1 MHNLHS
7 ATSGSLAPATGDA
20 ALKHEKLTIGG
31 IRCAAC
37 VQLIEFRLQQLAGV
51 TAFKVNIASHR
62 AEITWDNRSISL
74 SRIVAAISDLGYSAL
89 PAGSQGSLEEREKK
103 MALWRLFVAGFAMM
117 QVMMYAFPAY
127 LVPVASVGGD
137 LTPDID
143 LLLKLASLAITVPVV
158 LFSAWPFFRAAW
170 RDLRN
175 RHVGMDVPV
184 SVGVLV
190 TFFASIWATF
200 AGGPVYYD
208 SLIMFVFLLLAA
220 RTIEAKV
227 HLKSTSALRALI
239 QLVPAQVEKL
249 IDYPNSRQVIQVAA
263 ELLLAGDAILVPAG
277 AHIPV
282 DGVVIEGESECDEAL
297 MTGES
302 HPVLKSRG
310 SKLIGG
316 ALNLIGPLVM
326 QAEQVGDQTQLSS
339 LVKMMEAAAN
349 EKPPLVALA
358 DRHASRF
365 LFLIMLLAIASGIV
379 WWQIDPSRALWIAVT
394 IVIVT
399 CPCALSLATPGVM
412 SAAVGRLARN
422 GVLIARGRA
431 IESLVRTTHVVFDKT
446 GTLTY
451 GQLSLLDTLLLRQ
464 DVLWDAAFT
473 QATAASLAAGSLHP
487 VSQALAASP
496 ASVARDEP
504 RAHTIPKF
512 GSITEIAGQGL
523 QASDSNGHAYR
534 LGSVHFVQQLHH
546 QPLEIPPQYAG
557 KTLAAF
563 GDENG
568 WIALFVM
575 QDGLRHEAR
584 DLIAF
589 LLQQGKKVMLLSG
602 DRADVVAQ
610 VGQELGIPE
619 VFGELGPAQ
628 KYAAIRKIQQQGGVV
643 AMVGDGMNDG
653 PGLSLADVSIAMGQG
668 APISQARSD
677 VILISNHLGD
687 LRHAFQTATKAMLLI
702 RQNLGWAL
710 LYNAIA
716 IPAAM
721 SGVLAPWHAA
731 IGMSL
736 SSLVVV
742 LNSLR
747 ISSQN
752 TQSQRN
758 LNGTIATV
766 ARYAG

>member
-1 MHNLHS
+1 MHKS
-7 ATSGSLAPATGDA
+7 QTAVPGSPAPAAGA
-20 ALKHEKLTIGG
+20 VSVKHEKLAIGG

-51 TAFKVNIASHR
+51 TAFKVNSASHR
-62 AEITWDNRSISL
+62 AEIAWDCRTTSL
-74 SRIVAAISDLGYSAL
+74 PRIVAAISDLGYSAL

-127 LVPVASVGGD
+127 LYPVAAVDGD

-143 LLLKLASLAITVPVV
+143 RLLKLASLAITAPVV
-158 LFSAWPFFRAAW
+158 VFSAWPFFRAAW

-200 AGGPVYYD
+200 AGGPVYFD

-227 HLKSTSALRALI
+227 HRKSTSALRALI
-239 QLVPAQVEKL
+239 QLVPAHAERL
-249 IDYPNSRQVIQVAA
+249 SDYPNSRQTIHVAA
-263 ELLLAGDAILVPAG
+263 ESLVAGDAILVPAG

-282 DGVVIEGESECDEAL
+282 DGMVIEGESECDEAL

-302 HPVLKSRG
+302 HPVLKSHG

-326 QAEQVGDQTQLSS
+326 RAEQVGDQTRLSS

-365 LFLIMLLAIASGIV
+365 LFAIMLLAVAAGIV
-379 WWQIDPSRALWIAVT
+379 WWQIDPARALWIAVS

-412 SAAVGRLARN
+412 SATVGSLARN
-422 GVLIARGRA
+422 GVLVARGRA
-431 IESLVRTTHVVFDKT
+431 IESLARTTHVVFDKT
-446 GTLTY
+446 GTLTQ
-451 GQLSLLDTLLLRQ
+451 GKLHLLDTLLLRQ
-464 DVLWDAAFT
+464 DAVW
-473 QATAASLAAGSLHP
+473 QAASAQAAAAKLAAGSLHP
-487 VSQALAASP
+487 VSQALAAS
-496 ASVARDEP
+496 ATQDER
-504 RAHTIPKF
+504 RAHGVPEFDAVK
-512 GSITEIAGQGL
+512 EIAGQGL
-523 QASDSNGHAYR
+523 QASAGSGHSYR
-534 LGSVHFVQQLHH
+534 LGSVHFVQQLHL

-563 GDENG
+563 GDEGG

-575 QDGLRHEAR
+575 QDGLRQDAR
-584 DLIAF
+584 DLIDF

-602 DRADVVAQ
+602 DRTDVVAQ
-610 VGQELGIPE
+610 VGQELGIADA
-619 VFGELGPAQ
+619 FGALDPAQ
-628 KYAAIRKIQQQGGVV
+628 KYAVIKKIQQQGGVV

-677 VILISNHLGD
+677 VILISNRLGD
-687 LRHAFQTATKAMLLI
+687 LRHAFQTTVKAMLLI

-710 LYNAIA
+710 LYNVIA

-752 TQSQRN
+752 TQSQGN
-758 LNGTIATV
+758 LSGTISAV
-766 ARYAG
+766 ARHAG

>member
-1 MHNLHS
+1 MHNSKS
-7 ATSGSLAPATGDA
+7 APVPSGGLAPALGDA
-20 ALKHEKLTIGG
+20 VLKHEKLTIGG

-37 VQLIEFRLQQLAGV
+37 VQLIEFRLQQLVGV
-51 TAFKVNIASHR
+51 TDFKVNIASYR
-62 AEITWDNRSISL
+62 AEITWDNRSTSL

-89 PAGSQGSLEEREKK
+89 PAGSRGSLEEREKK

-127 LVPVASVGGD
+127 LYPVAVVGGD
-137 LTPDID
+137 LEPDID

-158 LFSAWPFFRAAW
+158 VFSAWPFFRAGW
-170 RDLRN
+170 RDVRN

-184 SVGVLV
+184 SVGILV
-190 TFFASIWATF
+190 TFFASLWATF
-200 AGGPVYYD
+200 TGGPVYYD

-227 HLKSTSALRALI
+227 HRKSTSALRALI
-239 QLVPAQVEKL
+239 QLVPAHAEKL
-249 IDYPNSRQVIQVAA
+249 TDYPNSRRVSQVAA
-263 ELLLAGDAILVPAG
+263 ESLLVGDTILVPAG

-282 DGVVIEGESECDEAL
+282 DGVVIEGDSECDEAL

-310 SKLIGG
+310 CKLIGG

-365 LFLIMLLAIASGIV
+365 LFSIMLLAIASGIV
-379 WWQIDPSRALWIAVT
+379 WWQIDPARALWIAVT

-431 IESLVRTTHVVFDKT
+431 IESLARTTHVVFDKT
-446 GTLTY
+446 GTLTQ
-451 GQLSLLDTLLLRQ
+451 GKLHLLDTLLLRH
-464 DVLWDAAFT
+464 DDLWQISSAQAA
-473 QATAASLAAGSLHP
+473 AASLAAGSLHP
-487 VSQALAASP
+487 VSQALAAS
-496 ASVARDEP
+496 AAQYER
-504 RAHTIPKF
+504 RAKGIAEF
-512 GSITEIAGQGL
+512 VDITEIAGKGL
-523 QASDSNGHAYR
+523 QASVGGGHIYR
-534 LGSVHFVQQLHH
+534 LGSVDFVRQLHSK
-546 QPLEIPPQYAG
+546 QLEIPPQYAG

-563 GDENG
+563 GDESG

-589 LLQQGKKVMLLSG
+589 LLQQGKKVLLLSG

-610 VGQELGIPE
+610 VGHELGI
-619 VFGELGPAQ
+619 VDAFGELGPEQ
-628 KYAAIRKIQQQGGVV
+628 KYAAIKNIQQQGGVV

-677 VILISNHLGD
+677 VILISNHLED
-687 LRHAFQTATKAMLLI
+687 LRNAFQTATKTMLLI

-731 IGMSL
+731 VGMSL

-752 TQSQRN
+752 TLSQRN
-758 LNGTIATV
+758 LNGTIAVV
-766 ARYAG
+766 AQHAG

>member
-1 MHNLHS
+1 MHNPSS
-7 ATSGSLAPATGDA
+7 AASGNFAPEAGDVSQ
-20 ALKHEKLTIGG
+20 KHEKLAIAG

-51 TAFKVNIASHR
+51 TAFKLNIASHR
-62 AEITWDNRSISL
+62 AEISWDSRSISL
-74 SRIVAAISDLGYSAL
+74 PRIIEAISDLGYSAL
-89 PAGSQGSLEEREKK
+89 PAGSKGVLEEREKK

-127 LVPVASVGGD
+127 LYPVAAVDGD

-158 LFSAWPFFRAAW
+158 LFSSWPFFRAAW

-175 RHVGMDVPV
+175 RHIGMDVPV

-190 TFFASIWATF
+190 TFVASVWATF

-227 HLKSTSALRALI
+227 HRKSTSALRALI
-239 QLVPAQVEKL
+239 QLVPAHAEKL
-249 IDYPNSRQVIQVAA
+249 NGYPDSRQATQVAA
-263 ELLLAGDAILVPAG
+263 ESLQAGDIILVPAG

-282 DGVVIEGESECDEAL
+282 DGVVIEGASECDEAL

-302 HPVLKSRG
+302 RPVLKSAG
-310 SKLIGG
+310 SQLIGG

-326 QAEQVGDQTQLSS
+326 QAEQVGDQTRLSA

-365 LFLIMLLAIASGIV
+365 LFSIMLLAIASGIV
-379 WWQIDPSRALWIAVT
+379 WWQIDSARALWIAVT
-394 IVIVT
+394 IIIVT

-431 IESLVRTTHVVFDKT
+431 IESLARTTHVVFDKT
-446 GTLTY
+446 GTLTQ
-451 GQLSLLDTLLLRQ
+451 GKLQLLDTLLLRQ
-464 DVLWDAAFT
+464 DAVWQAASA
-473 QATAASLAAGSLHP
+473 QAAAASLAAGSLHP
-487 VSQALAASP
+487 VSQALAGL
-496 ASVARDEP
+496 ARQGARHPE
-504 RAHTIPKF
+504 F
-512 GSITEIAGQGL
+512 GSVKESAGQGL
-523 QASDSNGHAYR
+523 QAVADGRIYR
-534 LGSVHFVQQLHH
+534 LGSVDFVQQLHG
-546 QPLEIPPQYAG
+546 QLLEIPPHYAG

-575 QDGLRHEAR
+575 QDGLRHDAR
-584 DLIAF
+584 ELIAF
-589 LLQQGKKVMLLSG
+589 LLGQGKKVVLLSG

-610 VGQELGIPE
+610 VGRELGIAE
-619 VFGELGPAQ
+619 AFGALGPEQ
-628 KYAAIRKIQQQGGVV
+628 KYDAIKKMQQQGGVV

-677 VILISNHLGD
+677 VILISSHLDD
-687 LRHAFQTATKAMLLI
+687 LRHAFLTAAKAMALI

-731 IGMSL
+731 VGMSL

-747 ISSQN
+747 ISSRAAPQPGWD
-752 TQSQRN
+752 
-758 LNGTIATV
+758 GTMASV
-766 ARYAG
+766 AQHPA

>member
-1 MHNLHS
+1 MCDPQPV
-7 ATSGSLAPATGDA
+7 APRELAQAAGDA
-20 ALKHEKLTIGG
+20 RVQREKLTIGG

-51 TAFKVNIASHR
+51 TAFEVNLASHR
-62 AEITWDNRSISL
+62 AELAWDSRTTSL
-74 SRIVAAISDLGYSAL
+74 PRILAAISDLGYSAL
-89 PAGSQGSLEEREKK
+89 PVGAQGSLEQREKK
-103 MALWRLFVAGFAMM
+103 IALWRLFVAGFAMM

-127 LVPVASVGGD
+127 LYPVATVDGD

-143 LLLKLASLAITVPVV
+143 RLLKLASLVITVPVV

-227 HLKSTSALRALI
+227 HRKSTAALRALI
-239 QLVPAQVEKL
+239 QLVPARAEKL
-249 IDYPNSRQVIQVAA
+249 IDYPNSRQTIQVAA
-263 ELLLAGDAILVPAG
+263 ESLLAGDIILVPAG
-277 AHIPV
+277 THIPV
-282 DGVVIEGESECDEAL
+282 DGAVIEGESECDEAL

-302 HPVLKSRG
+302 RPVLKFGG

-326 QAEQVGDQTQLSS
+326 RAEQVGDQTRLSS

-365 LFLIMLLAIASGIV
+365 LLAIMLLAVVSGFV
-379 WWQIDPSRALWIAVT
+379 WWQIDPARALWIAATV
-394 IVIVT
+394 VIVT

-412 SAAVGRLARN
+412 SAAVGCLAKH
-422 GVLIARGRA
+422 GVLVARGRA
-431 IESLVRTTHVVFDKT
+431 IESLARTTHVVFDKT
-446 GTLTY
+446 GTLTQ
-451 GQLSLLDTLLLRQ
+451 GRLHLFDTLVLRQ
-464 DVLWDAAFT
+464 DAVWHAAST
-473 QATAASLAAGSLHP
+473 RSAAASLAAGSLHP

-496 ASVARDEP
+496 MPDGRSGHA
-504 RAHTIPKF
+504 IPEF
-512 GSITEIAGQGL
+512 ESIREIAGQGL
-523 QASDSNGHAYR
+523 HVSTSSGQVYR
-534 LGSVHFVQQLHH
+534 LGSVHFVQQLHR
-546 QPLEIPPQYAG
+546 QELQIPPQYAG

-563 GDENG
+563 GDADG
-568 WIALFVM
+568 WIALFAM
-575 QDGLRHEAR
+575 QDGLRDEAG

-610 VGQELGIPE
+610 IGQELGIAE
-619 VFGELGPAQ
+619 AFGALGPAQ
-628 KYAAIRKIQQQGGVV
+628 KYTVIQKIQRQGGVV

-677 VILISNHLGD
+677 VILISSRLGD
-687 LRHAFQTATKAMLLI
+687 VQHAFQTAVKAMLLV

-716 IPAAM
+716 IPAAV
-721 SGVLAPWHAA
+721 SGALAPWHAA

-747 ISSQN
+747 MSSQSLHP
-752 TQSQRN
+752 QDSV
-758 LNGTIATV
+758 NGTVSAIARQ
-766 ARYAG
+766 AA

>member
-1 MHNLHS
+1 MHNSQS
-7 ATSGSLAPATGDA
+7 AASGGVAPALGDA
-20 ALKHEKLTIGG
+20 VLKHEKLTIGG

-37 VQLIEFRLQQLAGV
+37 VQLIEFRLQQLVGV
-51 TAFKVNIASHR
+51 TDFKVNIASHR
-62 AEITWDNRSISL
+62 AEITWDNRRTSL
-74 SRIVAAISDLGYSAL
+74 SGIVAAISDLGYSAL

-127 LVPVASVGGD
+127 LYPVAVVGGD
-137 LTPDID
+137 LEPDID

-158 LFSAWPFFRAAW
+158 VFSAWPFFRAAW
-170 RDLRN
+170 RDVRN

-184 SVGVLV
+184 SVGILV
-190 TFFASIWATF
+190 TFFASLWATF

-227 HLKSTSALRALI
+227 HRKSTSALRALI
-239 QLVPAQVEKL
+239 QLVPAHAEKL
-249 IDYPNSRQVIQVAA
+249 TDYPNSRRVSQVAA
-263 ELLLAGDAILVPAG
+263 ESLQAGDTILVPAG

-282 DGVVIEGESECDEAL
+282 DGVVIEGDSECDEAL

-310 SKLIGG
+310 CKLIGG

-326 QAEQVGDQTQLSS
+326 RAEQVGDQTQLSS

-365 LFLIMLLAIASGIV
+365 LFSIMLLAIASGIV
-379 WWQIDPSRALWIAVT
+379 WWQIDPARALWIAVT
-394 IVIVT
+394 IIIVT

-431 IESLVRTTHVVFDKT
+431 IESLARTTHVVFDKT
-446 GTLTY
+446 GTLTQ
-451 GQLSLLDTLLLRQ
+451 GKLRLHDTLLLRHDDFWQ
-464 DVLWDAAFT
+464 LSSAQAA
-473 QATAASLAAGSLHP
+473 AASLAAGSLHP
-487 VSQALAASP
+487 VSQALAASAAQYERHP
-496 ASVARDEP
+496 KGVAEFVD
-504 RAHTIPKF
+504 IK
-512 GSITEIAGQGL
+512 EIAGQGL
-523 QASDSNGHAYR
+523 QASIASGQIYR
-534 LGSVHFVQQLHH
+534 LGSVDFVQQLHR

-563 GDENG
+563 GDESG

-575 QDGLRHEAR
+575 QDGLRHEAK

-589 LLQQGKKVMLLSG
+589 LLQQGKKVLLLSG
-602 DRADVVAQ
+602 DRADVVTQ
-610 VGQELGIPE
+610 VGHELGI
-619 VFGELGPAQ
+619 VDAFGELGPEQ
-628 KYAAIRKIQQQGGVV
+628 KYVTIKKIQQQGGVV

-677 VILISNHLGD
+677 VILISNHLED
-687 LRHAFQTATKAMLLI
+687 LRNAFQTATKTMLLI

-752 TQSQRN
+752 TLSQRN
-758 LNGTIATV
+758 LNGTIAVV
-766 ARYAG
+766 AQQAG

>member
-1 MHNLHS
+1 MNNLQS
-7 ATSGSLAPATGDA
+7 ASDGLEIISGDVAI
-20 ALKHEKLTIGG
+20 KHEKLAIGG

-51 TAFKVNIASHR
+51 TAFKVNSASHR
-62 AEITWDNRSISL
+62 AEIAWDRRTISL
-74 SRIVAAISDLGYSAL
+74 PRIVAAISDLGYSAL
-89 PAGSQGSLEEREKK
+89 PAGSQGLLEEREKK

-127 LVPVASVGGD
+127 LYPVAAIDGD

-143 LLLKLASLAITVPVV
+143 RLLKLASLAITIPVV
-158 LFSAWPFFRAAW
+158 VFSAWPFFRAAW
-170 RDLRN
+170 RDVRN
-175 RHVGMDVPV
+175 LHIGMDVPV
-184 SVGVLV
+184 SVGILV
-190 TFFASIWATF
+190 TFFASIWAIF
-200 AGGPVYYD
+200 AGGPVYFD

-227 HLKSTSALRALI
+227 HRKSTAALRALI
-239 QLVPAQVEKL
+239 QLVPAYAEKL
-249 IDYPNSRQVIQVAA
+249 RDYPSSRQAIQVAA
-263 ELLLAGDAILVPAG
+263 ESLLRGDFILVPAG

-365 LFLIMLLAIASGIV
+365 LFSIMLLAIAAGLV
-379 WWQIDPSRALWIAVT
+379 WWQIDPARALWIAVT
-394 IVIVT
+394 IIIVT

-412 SAAVGRLARN
+412 SATVGRLARN
-422 GVLIARGRA
+422 GVLVARGRA
-431 IESLVRTTHVVFDKT
+431 IESLAHTTHVVFDKT
-446 GTLTY
+446 GTLTQ
-451 GQLSLLDTLLLRQ
+451 GKLQLLDTLLLRHDVVWQVSSAQ
-464 DVLWDAAFT
+464 DA
-473 QATAASLAAGSLHP
+473 AASLAVGSLHP
-487 VSQALAASP
+487 VSQALAAC
-496 ASVARDEP
+496 ARQDEQGTQHRP
-504 RAHTIPKF
+504 EFERIK
-512 GSITEIAGQGL
+512 EVAGQGL
-523 QASDSNGHAYR
+523 QASDGSGRTYR
-534 LGSVHFVQQLHH
+534 LGSVAFVQQLHR

-563 GDENG
+563 GDDSG

-575 QDGLRHEAR
+575 QDGLRHDASE
-584 DLIAF
+584 LIDF
-589 LLQQGKKVMLLSG
+589 LVHQGKKVMLLSG

-610 VGQELGIPE
+610 VGRELGITE
-619 VFGELGPAQ
+619 AFGALDPAQ
-628 KYAAIRKIQQQGGVV
+628 KYAAIKKIQQQGGVV

-653 PGLSLADVSIAMGQG
+653 PSLSLADVSIAMGQG

-687 LRHAFQTATKAMLLI
+687 LRHAFQTTVKAMLLI

-721 SGVLAPWHAA
+721 SGLLAPWHAA

-747 ISSQN
+747 VSSQIP
-752 TQSQRN
+752 QLQVN
-758 LNGTIATV
+758 LSDTIA
-766 ARYAG
+766 AGAQQVG

>member
-1 MHNLHS
+1 MPNSPS
-7 ATSGSLAPATGDA
+7 AAPASLAPAA
-20 ALKHEKLTIGG
+20 AEAGLKHEKLAIDG

-51 TAFKVNIASHR
+51 TAFKLNIASHR
-62 AEITWDNRSISL
+62 ADISWDSRSTSL
-74 SRIVAAISDLGYSAL
+74 PRIVEAISDLGYSAL
-89 PAGSQGSLEEREKK
+89 PAGSQGVLEERAKK

-127 LVPVASVGGD
+127 LVPVAAVDGD

-143 LLLKLASLAITVPVV
+143 RLLKLASLAITVPVV
-158 LFSAWPFFRAAW
+158 LFCAWPFFRAAW

-190 TFFASIWATF
+190 TFFASVWATF

-227 HLKSTSALRALI
+227 HRKSTSALRALI
-239 QLVPAQVEKL
+239 QLVPAQAEK
-249 IDYPNSRQVIQVAA
+249 IDDYPHSRQTVRVAA
-263 ELLLAGDAILVPAG
+263 EALRAGDFILVPAG

-282 DGVVIEGESECDEAL
+282 DGVVIEGASECDEAL

-302 HPVLKSRG
+302 HPVIKSRG

-365 LFLIMLLAIASGIV
+365 LLAIMLLAIAAGIV
-379 WWQIDPSRALWIAVT
+379 WWQIDPARALWIAVT
-394 IVIVT
+394 IIIVT

-422 GVLIARGRA
+422 GVLVARGRA
-431 IESLVRTTHVVFDKT
+431 IESLARTTHVVFDKT
-446 GTLTY
+446 GTLTQ
-451 GQLSLLDTLLLRQ
+451 GKLHLLDTLLLRR
-464 DVLWDAAFT
+464 DAVWSVAFA
-473 QATAASLAAGSLHP
+473 QAAAARLAAGSLHP
-487 VSQALAASP
+487 VSLALAGAP
-496 ASVARDEP
+496 AMQQDAF
-504 RAHTIPKF
+504 AIPEF
-512 GSITEIAGQGL
+512 DGVREIAGAGL
-523 QASDSNGHAYR
+523 QAGAGDQTYR
-534 LGSVHFVQQLHH
+534 LGSVDFVQQLHR

-557 KTLAAF
+557 QTLAAF
-563 GDENG
+563 GDAGG

-575 QDGLRHEAR
+575 QDGLRHDAR
-584 DLIAF
+584 DLITF
-589 LLQQGKKVMLLSG
+589 LLRQGKKVVLLSG

-610 VGQELGIPE
+610 VGRELGIAE
-619 VFGELGPAQ
+619 AFGELGPAQ
-628 KYAAIRKIQQQGGVV
+628 KYDAIKKIQQQGGVV
-643 AMVGDGMNDG
+643 AMIGDGMNDG

-677 VILISNHLGD
+677 VILISSHLGD
-687 LRHAFQTATKAMLLI
+687 LRHAFQTAAKAMLLI

-721 SGVLAPWHAA
+721 SGLLAPWHAA
-731 IGMSL
+731 VGMSL
-736 SSLVVV
+736 SSLAVV

-747 ISSQN
+747 ISSQK
-752 TQSQRN
+752 TPQAG
-758 LNGTIATV
+758 LNGTMAAV
-766 ARYAG
+766 ARQAA

>member
-1 MHNLHS
+1 MPNLQS
-7 ATSGSLAPATGDA
+7 AVVPANIAPEANDA
-20 ALKHEKLTIGG
+20 ALRHEKLAIGG

-51 TAFKVNIASHR
+51 ASFKVNIASHR
-62 AEITWDNRSISL
+62 AEIAWDNRSTSL
-74 SRIVAAISDLGYSAL
+74 TRIIEAISDLGYSAL
-89 PAGSQGSLEEREKK
+89 PAGSKGLLEEREKK

-127 LVPVASVGGD
+127 LYPVAAVDGD

-190 TFFASIWATF
+190 TFLASIWATF

-227 HLKSTSALRALI
+227 HRKSTAALRALI
-239 QLVPAQVEKL
+239 QLVPAHAEKL
-249 IDYPNSRQVIQVAA
+249 SDYPNSRQTIQVAA
-263 ELLLAGDAILVPAG
+263 ESLLAGDIILVPTG

-282 DGVVIEGESECDEAL
+282 DGLVLEGESECDEAL

-302 HPVLKSRG
+302 HPVIKSRG

-326 QAEQVGDQTQLSS
+326 QAEQVGDQTRLSS
-339 LVKMMEAAAN
+339 LVRMMEAAAN

-365 LFLIMLLAIASGIV
+365 LFAIMLLAIVSGIV
-379 WWQIDPSRALWIAVT
+379 WWQIDPARALWIAVT
-394 IVIVT
+394 VIIVT

-412 SAAVGRLARN
+412 SAAVGCLANN
-422 GVLIARGRA
+422 GVLVARGRA
-431 IESLVRTTHVVFDKT
+431 IESLARTTHVVFDKT
-446 GTLTY
+446 GTLTE
-451 GQLSLLDTLLLRQ
+451 GKLQLLDTLLLR
-464 DVLWDAAFT
+464 DDASWHPASA
-473 QATAASLAAGSLHP
+473 QAAAARLAAGSLHP
-487 VSQALAASP
+487 VSHALAGLSTQHAQY
-496 ASVARDEP
+496 
-504 RAHTIPKF
+504 AHALPEFHGIR
-512 GSITEIAGQGL
+512 EIAGKGL
-523 QASDSNGHAYR
+523 QASDGSGQTYR
-534 LGSVHFVQQLHH
+534 LGSVDFVQQLHR
-546 QPLEIPPQYAG
+546 QVMDIPSHYAG

-563 GDENG
+563 GDAHG
-568 WIALFVM
+568 PIALFVL
-575 QDGLRHEAR
+575 QDGLRHDAR

-589 LLQQGKKVMLLSG
+589 LLQQGQKVMLLSG
-602 DRADVVAQ
+602 DRTDVVEQ
-610 VGQELGIPE
+610 VGRELGI
-619 VFGELGPAQ
+619 VAAFGELGPTQ
-628 KYAAIRKIQQQGGVV
+628 KYEAIKKIQQQGGVV

-677 VILISNHLGD
+677 VILISSHLGD
-687 LRHAFQTATKAMLLI
+687 LRHAFQTAAKAMLLI

-710 LYNAIA
+710 LYNVIA

-721 SGVLAPWHAA
+721 SGLLAPWHAA
-731 IGMSL
+731 VGMSL

-747 ISSQN
+747 ISS
-752 TQSQRN
+752 RN
-758 LNGTIATV
+758 ARQGRLNGTMTTV
-766 ARYAG
+766 AQQAG